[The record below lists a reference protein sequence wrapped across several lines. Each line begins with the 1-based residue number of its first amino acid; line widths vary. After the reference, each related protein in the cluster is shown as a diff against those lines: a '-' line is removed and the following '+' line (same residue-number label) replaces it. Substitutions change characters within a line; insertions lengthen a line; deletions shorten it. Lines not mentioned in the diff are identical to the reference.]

1 MSPGPVLRKLRPKSP
16 ARTSIPVDP
25 DFGYD
30 VDEEIYAMA
39 QESADLFGRT
49 NRNGCRVMVTGQVGL
64 DKKPF
69 LENVQRIAA
78 KHGHSV
84 TLSHVGDMMYR
95 EAPDVQ
101 PGRILDLPRTR
112 LNTLRRAVFKD
123 VLATAEKVDNLIINT
138 HATFRWK
145 HGLFE
150 AFDFDHMQALD
161 ADLYVT
167 LVDNVDAVHERLL
180 REHDVP
186 HSLKDIMVWREEEIL
201 ATEILAHALGGHGC
215 FYVLARGH
223 EGDTAESLV
232 RLMFEKEKK
241 KIYPSFP
248 MSHVMDMPEVLAE
261 IDGFRQTLAEN
272 FICFDPGDLDEK
284 RLLFE
289 AGEATKQGEQ
299 TITLKVNGRDLDFSV
314 HDVTSVARDIDGQIY
329 ARDFK
334 LIDQSDMIVSYVPE
348 LPGGIPG
355 LSSGVE
361 RELQHAFEG
370 TKEVYVIWRPKKE
383 PSPFIT
389 ETATKVFPTV
399 EDLFKHFQQKNYI
412 GDYQL
417 SLKPTAP
424 SDRGRFG

>member
-1 MSPGPVLRKLRPKSP
+1 MSTSP
-16 ARTSIPVDP
+16 DT
-25 DFGYD
+25 
-30 VDEEIYAMA
+30 
-39 QESADLFGRT
+39 LFGRS
-49 NRNGCRVMVTGQVGL
+49 RRPGCRVVITGQVGV

-69 LENVQRIAA
+69 LDNVARIAGERGKA
-78 KHGHSV
+78 VKV
-84 TLSHVGDMMYR
+84 AHVGDMMYA
-95 EAPDVQ
+95 EAPDIV

-123 VLATAEKVDNLIINT
+123 ILASAETVENLIINT

-150 AFDFDHMQALD
+150 AFDFDHMTALE

-167 LVDNVDAVHERLL
+167 LVDNVDAIHERLT
-180 REHDVP
+180 REHDIV
-186 HSLKDIMVWREEEIL
+186 HTLKDIMVWREDEIL
-201 ATEILAHALGGHGC
+201 ATEILAHAIGGHGR
-215 FYVLARGH
+215 FYVLARGR

-232 RLMFEKEKK
+232 RLMFDRDRKRV
-241 KIYPSFP
+241 YPSFP

-261 IDGFRQTLAEN
+261 IDNFRDALAEH

-289 AGEATKQGEQ
+289 AGEATKKGEQ
-299 TITLKVNGRDLDFSV
+299 SINLAVNGRDVEFSV
-314 HDVTSVARDIDGQIY
+314 ADVASVARDIDAQIY

-334 LIDQSDMIVSYVPE
+334 LIDQSDMIVSYIPE
-348 LPGGIPG
+348 LAGGIPG

-370 TKEVYVIWRPKKE
+370 TKEVYVVWRPKKE
-383 PSPFIT
+383 PSPFVT
-389 ETATKVFPTV
+389 ETATRVFSSV
-399 EDLFKHFQQKNYI
+399 AELFVHFQTKGYI

-417 SLKPTAP
+417 SLPGSAAP
-424 SDRGRFG
+424 KERGRFG

>member
-1 MSPGPVLRKLRPKSP
+1 MSQDSSTLFSGPR
-16 ARTSIPVDP
+16 RT
-25 DFGYD
+25 
-30 VDEEIYAMA
+30 
-39 QESADLFGRT
+39 
-49 NRNGCRVMVTGQVGL
+49 GCRVVVTGQVGVE
-64 DKKPF
+64 KTPF
-69 LENVQRIAA
+69 LENVCRLAA
-78 KHGHSV
+78 DRGH
-84 TLSHVGDMMYR
+84 HVELCNIGNMMYA
-95 EAPDVQ
+95 EAPDIV
-101 PGRILDLPRTR
+101 PGRILDLPLTR
-112 LNTLRRAVFKD
+112 LKTLRRAVFKD
-123 VLATAEKVDNLIINT
+123 VLATADRVENVIINT

-150 AFDFDHMQALD
+150 AFDFDHMTALN

-180 REHDVP
+180 RDHDVP
-186 HSLKDIMVWREEEIL
+186 HTLKDIMVWREEEIL
-201 ATEILAHALGGHGC
+201 ATEILAHAIGKHGC

-232 RLMFEKEKK
+232 RLMFEPDTK

-248 MSHVMDMPEVLAE
+248 MSHVMDMPDVLAE
-261 IDGFRQTLAEN
+261 IDGFRSALAEH

-289 AGEATKQGEQ
+289 AGEATKKGET
-299 TITLKVNGRDLDFSV
+299 TITLEVNGRDLTFAV
-314 HDVTSVARDIDGQIY
+314 TDVTNVARDIDGQIY

-334 LIDQSDMIVSYVPE
+334 LIDQSDMIVSYIPE

-383 PSPFIT
+383 PSPFVT
-389 ETATKVFPTV
+389 ETATRVFGGV
-399 EDLFKHFQQKNYI
+399 EELFEHFQKQGYL

-417 SLKPTAP
+417 NLLGSQNARE
-424 SDRGRFG
+424 RGRFG

>member
-1 MSPGPVLRKLRPKSP
+1 MTKTPPS
-16 ARTSIPVDP
+16 
-25 DFGYD
+25 
-30 VDEEIYAMA
+30 
-39 QESADLFGRT
+39 LFGGARHPG
-49 NRNGCRVMVTGQVGL
+49 RRVVVTGQVGL

-69 LENVQRIAA
+69 LEQVVRIARDR
-78 KHGHSV
+78 GHSV
-84 TLSHVGDMMYR
+84 TLCNVGDMMYA
-95 EAPDVQ
+95 EAPDVV
-101 PGRILDLPRTR
+101 PMRILDLPRTR

-123 VLATAEKVDNLIINT
+123 ILATAEKAENLIINT

-150 AFDFDHMQALD
+150 AFDFDHMTTLD

-167 LVDNVDAVHERLL
+167 LVDNVDAIHERLL

-186 HSLKDIMVWREEEIL
+186 HTLKDIMVWREEEIL
-201 ATEILAHALGGHGC
+201 ATEILAHAIGKHGC
-215 FYVLARGH
+215 FHVLARGL

-232 RLMFEKEKK
+232 RLMFEPSRK

-261 IDGFRQTLAEN
+261 IDAFRIALSEH

-289 AGEATKQGEQ
+289 AGEAIKQGEQ
-299 TITLKVNGRDLDFSV
+299 TITIHVNGRDIVFNV
-314 HDVTSVARDIDGQIY
+314 PDVTSVARDIDGQIY

-389 ETATKVFPTV
+389 ETATRVFPAV
-399 EDLFKHFQQKNYI
+399 EDLFKHFQQMNYI

-417 SLKPTAP
+417 DLIRPSAP
-424 SDRGRFG
+424 RERGRFG